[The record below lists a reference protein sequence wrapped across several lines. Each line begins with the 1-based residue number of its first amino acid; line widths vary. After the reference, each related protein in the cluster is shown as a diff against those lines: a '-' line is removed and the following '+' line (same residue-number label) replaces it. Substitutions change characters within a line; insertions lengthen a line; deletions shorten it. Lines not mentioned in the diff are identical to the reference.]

1 MRRLVQ
7 FRYYS
12 RLFWRKQKEWVM
24 SKTETALIV
33 LVMLILAFGIWFIF
47 SGAIWSFVSYFET
60 LLYPELH
67 TPK

>member
-1 MRRLVQ
+1 
-7 FRYYS
+7 
-12 RLFWRKQKEWVM
+12 M